1 MIRTC
6 TIGNDYD
13 FTWTPPGGAIVDDA
27 ETVTMTVYWPAGT
40 QTYNLA
46 LLRPA
51 DTIDLVS
58 DDRRRLSLTYADAA
72 PDAFGAVPEPAVI
85 SDGAQ
90 AQIPVSI
97 TRHEVDST
105 GEGETG
111 YVHLAAALP
120 LRVVLSASAALHYV
134 RRSVKLDAAHIGTT
148 PAKAVKWR
156 VTYNPVINGVAG
168 QETYDSG
175 VLIVARIPFA
185 TGLTD
190 QDVSRYW
197 PSLGAVATGLPG
209 WEYARELALADLRDR
224 IVAAGVLRGASVDQ
238 LSGTQFRRVHGL
250 LTARHILLD
259 RHVAGRDQTAAL
271 DRLDADIDVAMK
283 AALASLLWLDSDG
296 DGTVDSSETQ
306 VAGYVS
312 ITSCGTSDLSMV
324 DITEADEPVTLT
336 RGSLGGDR

>member
-6 TIGNDYD
+6 TIGSDYD
-13 FTWTPPGGAIVDDA
+13 FVWTPPGGAIVDTAAD
-27 ETVTMTVYWPAGT
+27 VTLVVSWPGGA
-40 QTYNLA
+40 QTYDLA
-46 LLRPA
+46 LDRAA
-51 DTIDLVS
+51 DVVTFVS
-58 DDRRRLSLTYADAA
+58 DDRRRLTVTYSAA
-72 PDAFGAVPEPAVI
+72 PAAFGSVPEPAVLT
-85 SDGAQ
+85 DGAQ

-97 TRHEVDST
+97 TRHEVIGALS
-105 GEGETG
+105 G
-111 YVHLAAALP
+111 YVHLGAALP
-120 LRVVLSASAALHYV
+120 TRVALTAAARLHYV
-134 RRSVKLDAAHIGTT
+134 RRTVKLDAAHIGTT
-148 PAKAVKWR
+148 PAKAVRWR
-156 VTYNPVINGVAG
+156 VAYNPVINGVAG
-168 QETYDSG
+168 QETYDTG
-175 VLIVARIPFA
+175 VIIIARIPFA

-238 LSGTQFRRVHGL
+238 LSGTQFRRLHGL

-271 DRLDADIDVAMK
+271 DRLDADIDVGMK

-312 ITSCGTSDLSMV
+312 ITSCGTSDLSMI

-336 RGSLGGDR
+336 RGSLGDDR

>member
-6 TIGNDYD
+6 TIGSDYD
-13 FTWTPPGGAIVDDA
+13 FVWTPPGGAIVDTAAD
-27 ETVTMTVYWPAGT
+27 VTLVVSWPGGA
-40 QTYNLA
+40 QTYDLA
-46 LLRPA
+46 LDRAA
-51 DTIDLVS
+51 DVVTAVS
-58 DDRRRLSLTYADAA
+58 DDRRRLTVTYSAA
-72 PDAFGAVPEPAVI
+72 PAAFGSVPEPAVLT
-85 SDGAQ
+85 DGAQ
-90 AQIPVSI
+90 AQIPVSV
-97 TRHEVDST
+97 TRHEVIGALS
-105 GEGETG
+105 G
-111 YVHLAAALP
+111 YVHLGAALP
-120 LRVVLSASAALHYV
+120 TRVALTAAARLHYV
-134 RRSVKLDAAHIGTT
+134 RRTVKLDAAHIGTAPT
-148 PAKAVKWR
+148 KAVRWR
-156 VTYNPVINGVAG
+156 VTYSPVTNGVAG

-175 VLIVARIPFA
+175 VLVIARIPFA

-336 RGSLGGDR
+336 RGSLGDDR

>member
-6 TIGNDYD
+6 TIGSDYD
-13 FTWTPPGGAIVDDA
+13 FVWTPPGGAIVDTAAD
-27 ETVTMTVYWPAGT
+27 VTLVVSWPGGS
-40 QTYNLA
+40 QTYDLA
-46 LLRPA
+46 LDRAA
-51 DTIDLVS
+51 DVVTAVS
-58 DDRRRLSLTYADAA
+58 DDRRRLTVTYSAA
-72 PDAFGAVPEPAVI
+72 PAAFGSVPEPAVLT
-85 SDGAQ
+85 DGAR
-90 AQIPVSI
+90 AQIPVSV
-97 TRHEVDST
+97 TRHEVIGALS
-105 GEGETG
+105 G
-111 YVHLAAALP
+111 YVHLGAALP
-120 LRVVLSASAALHYV
+120 TRVALTAAARLHYV
-134 RRSVKLDAAHIGTT
+134 RRTVKLEAAHIWTT
-148 PAKAVKWR
+148 PAKAVRWR
-156 VTYNPVINGVAG
+156 VAYNPVINGVAG
-168 QETYDSG
+168 QETYDTG
-175 VLIVARIPFA
+175 VLVIARIPFA

-197 PSLGAVATGLPG
+197 PSLGAVAAGLPG
-209 WEYARELALADLRDR
+209 WESARELALADLRDR

-271 DRLDADIDVAMK
+271 DRLDADIEVAMK

-336 RGSLGGDR
+336 RGSLGDDR

>member
-6 TIGNDYD
+6 TIGSDYD
-13 FTWTPPGGAIVDDA
+13 FVWTPPGGAIVDTAAD
-27 ETVTMTVYWPAGT
+27 VTLVVSWPGGS
-40 QTYNLA
+40 QTYDLA
-46 LLRPA
+46 LDRAA
-51 DTIDLVS
+51 DVVTFVS
-58 DDRRRLSLTYADAA
+58 DDRRRLTVTYSAA
-72 PDAFGAVPEPAVI
+72 PAAFGSVPEPAVLT
-85 SDGAQ
+85 DGAR
-90 AQIPVSI
+90 AQIPVSV
-97 TRHEVDST
+97 TRHEVIGALS
-105 GEGETG
+105 G
-111 YVHLAAALP
+111 YVHLGAALP
-120 LRVVLSASAALHYV
+120 TRVALTAAARLHYV
-134 RRSVKLDAAHIGTT
+134 RRTVKLEAAHIWTT
-148 PAKAVKWR
+148 PAKAVRWR
-156 VTYNPVINGVAG
+156 VAYNPVINGVAG

-175 VLIVARIPFA
+175 VLVIARIPFA

-197 PSLGAVATGLPG
+197 PSLGAVAAGLSG
-209 WEYARELALADLRDR
+209 WESARELALADLRDR

-336 RGSLGGDR
+336 RGSLGDDR

>member
-6 TIGNDYD
+6 TIGSDYD
-13 FTWTPPGGAIVDDA
+13 FVWTPPGGAIVDTAAD
-27 ETVTMTVYWPAGT
+27 VTLVVSWPGGA
-40 QTYNLA
+40 QTYDLA
-46 LLRPA
+46 LDRAA
-51 DTIDLVS
+51 DVVTFMS
-58 DDRRRLSLTYADAA
+58 DDRRRLTVTYSAA
-72 PDAFGAVPEPAVI
+72 PAAFGSVPEPAVLT
-85 SDGAQ
+85 DGAQ
-90 AQIPVSI
+90 AQIPVSV
-97 TRHEVDST
+97 TRHEVIGALS
-105 GEGETG
+105 G
-111 YVHLAAALP
+111 YVHLGAALP
-120 LRVVLSASAALHYV
+120 TRVALTAAARLHYV
-134 RRSVKLDAAHIGTT
+134 RRTVKLDAAHIGTAPT
-148 PAKAVKWR
+148 KAVRWR
-156 VTYNPVINGVAG
+156 VTYSPVTNGVAG

-175 VLIVARIPFA
+175 VLVIARIPFA

-209 WEYARELALADLRDR
+209 WESARELALADLRDR

-336 RGSLGGDR
+336 RGSLGDDR